1 MIRHGSRRET
11 QKRGRGVREG
21 KEEVNMVKIHC
32 VHENAIMKPLLY
44 IIYAKQF
51 LNALLKLKLN

>member
-1 MIRHGSRRET
+1 MEVEGRHRSSG
-11 QKRGRGVREG
+11 GGGIREG
-21 KEEVNMVKIHC
+21 KGEVNMIKIHC
-32 VHENAIMKPLLY
+32 VHENAIMKPLLC